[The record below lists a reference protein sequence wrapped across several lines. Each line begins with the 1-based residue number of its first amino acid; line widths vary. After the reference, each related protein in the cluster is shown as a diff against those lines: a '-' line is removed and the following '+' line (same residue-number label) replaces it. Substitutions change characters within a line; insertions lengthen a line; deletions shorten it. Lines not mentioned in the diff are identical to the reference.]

1 MIKKST
7 HFSFLRTIIIASFI
21 VTGLALLQSSPPVSA
36 VGVCPGGEI
45 VGSASTPGA
54 TDPAKCYKVKSVTN
68 GIATYEE
75 TASVPAGDSTT
86 PPPAGGTTPANS
98 TPVGE
103 CAGVK
108 TSFVSCKGQG
118 AEAVGGVLKQIILIV
133 SIGVGIVAVGGV
145 VYGAILYA
153 SARDSQAQTQKAIT
167 IISSV
172 VIGLLLY
179 VFMTAILNWLI
190 PGGVFS

>member
-21 VTGLALLQSSPPVSA
+21 VTGLALLQSTSPVSA

-54 TDPAKCYKVKSVTN
+54 TDPTKCYKVKSVTN
-68 GIATYEE
+68 GVATYEA
-75 TASVPAGDSTT
+75 TTSKPTVDSTT
-86 PPPAGGTTPANS
+86 PPTGGTTPNG
-98 TPVGE
+98 TTQGE

-108 TSFVSCKGQG
+108 TSFISCKGQG

-133 SIGVGIVAVGGV
+133 SIGVGIVAVGGI
-145 VYGAILYA
+145 VYGSLLYT
-153 SARDSQAQTQKAIT
+153 SARDNQAQTQKAIT

>member
-21 VTGLALLQSSPPVSA
+21 VTGLALLQSTSPVSA

-68 GIATYEE
+68 GVATYEV
-75 TASVPAGDSTT
+75 TTSKPTVDSTT
-86 PPPAGGTTPANS
+86 PPTGGTT
-98 TPVGE
+98 TPNGTTQGE

-108 TSFVSCKGQG
+108 TSFISCKGQG

-133 SIGVGIVAVGGV
+133 SIGVGIVAVGGI
-145 VYGAILYA
+145 VYGSLLYA

>member
-7 HFSFLRTIIIASFI
+7 HLSFLRTIIIASFI
-21 VTGLALLQSSPPVSA
+21 VTGLALLQSTSPVSA

-54 TDPAKCYKVKSVTN
+54 TDPIKCYKVKSVTN
-68 GIATYEE
+68 GVATYEA
-75 TASVPAGDSTT
+75 TTSKPTVDSTT
-86 PPPAGGTTPANS
+86 PPTGGTTPNG
-98 TPVGE
+98 TTQGE

-108 TSFVSCKGQG
+108 TSFISCKGQG

-133 SIGVGIVAVGGV
+133 SIGVGIVAVGGI
-145 VYGAILYA
+145 VYGSLLYA
-153 SARDSQAQTQKAIT
+153 SARDNQAQTQKAIT

>member
-21 VTGLALLQSSPPVSA
+21 VTGLALFQSSSPVSA

-54 TDPAKCYKVKSVTN
+54 TDLAKCYKVKSVTN
-68 GIATYEE
+68 GVATYEA
-75 TASVPAGDSTT
+75 TTSKPTVDSTT
-86 PPPAGGTTPANS
+86 PPTGGTTQ
-98 TPVGE
+98 GE

-108 TSFVSCKGQG
+108 TSFISCKGQG

-133 SIGVGIVAVGGV
+133 SIGVGIVAVGGI
-145 VYGAILYA
+145 VYGSLLYT